1 MTVCRPHRTTP
12 FIGGL
17 GLMLYSET
25 GHGIA
30 LAGWGFDFFPDLK
43 ALSALFWLS

>member
-1 MTVCRPHRTTP
+1 MP

-17 GLMLYSET
+17 GLMLCSET

-30 LAGWGFDFFPDLK
+30 LTGWGFDFFFPDLK